1 MEKLRIVHMVLISGF
16 WGTIFQIENMKPV
29 LYNALKIP
37 SLTPFALFA
46 AERKIISDASYFSPV

>member
-1 MEKLRIVHMVLISGF
+1 MVLISGF
-16 WGTIFQIENMKPV
+16 WVTIFQIENMKPV

-46 AERKIISDASYFSPV
+46 AERKIISEASYFSPV